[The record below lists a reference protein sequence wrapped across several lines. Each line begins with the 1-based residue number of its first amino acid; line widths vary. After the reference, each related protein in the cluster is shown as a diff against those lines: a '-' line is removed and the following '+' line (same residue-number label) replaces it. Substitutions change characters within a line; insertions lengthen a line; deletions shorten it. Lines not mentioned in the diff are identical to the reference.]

1 MANELLNCK
10 TCGAIF
16 NVLEM
21 TEVKTD
27 SSDEDSTQYGLLI
40 GACPKCQAE
49 IPLTL
54 GQLHELLAAQQ
65 DQN

>member
-1 MANELLNCK
+1 MANELLKCK
-10 TCGAIF
+10 ACGAIF

-21 TEVKTD
+21 TEVKSE

-40 GACPKCQAE
+40 GACPKCKAD

-54 GQLHELLAAQQ
+54 PQLSKLLAAKS
-65 DQN
+65 D